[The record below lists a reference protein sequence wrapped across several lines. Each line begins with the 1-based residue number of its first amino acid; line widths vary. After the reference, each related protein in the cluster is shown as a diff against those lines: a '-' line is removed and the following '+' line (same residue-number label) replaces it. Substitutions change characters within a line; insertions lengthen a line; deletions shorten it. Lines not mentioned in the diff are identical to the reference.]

1 MMNKVNLIPKI
12 IINKLLILIVYYTVI
27 MQFFVTNAKFYS
39 TLRIILMLAIVAL
52 FLIVMLLNR
61 GLYINKLLY
70 LFIVISYISFI
81 IGLILSVIFGNP
93 IFELTILIPLIMMIL
108 GLNIKLSDRERQVLM
123 YGYVL
128 LTGALGI
135 YFVLKYGSGFVISA
149 QYILAQKNQIGS
161 IIGISIVIIL
171 YNLLVKRQHV
181 FYNSLLLIVNL
192 LPLLIL
198 RTRTIVIG
206 VIVIFFYLLLKN
218 IAFQIKNKRIFKL
231 IIIIFGIIILLTS
244 NQVVSYFYDV
254 FFLNVDTNDI
264 NSISSNRLESYIKS
278 VPFIL
283 ENFLFGELIVN
294 ANNFDPHNFV
304 LYTLQKKGLI
314 LSFSIILIYFYF
326 LIFMLKNLVHSK
338 LNKISIPTLLLLL
351 AFISSLF
358 EYQAPFGP
366 GTTQLITWFF
376 IGNSM
381 RKGDFDEWKSEYN
394 SSSTRV

>member
-1 MMNKVNLIPKI
+1 IPKI
-12 IINKLLILIVYYTVI
+12 TLNKLLILIVYYTVI

-171 YNLLVKRQHV
+171 YNLLVKMQHV

-231 IIIIFGIIILLTS
+231 TIIIFGII
-244 NQVVSYFYDV
+244 
-254 FFLNVDTNDI
+254 
-264 NSISSNRLESYIKS
+264 
-278 VPFIL
+278 
-283 ENFLFGELIVN
+283 
-294 ANNFDPHNFV
+294 
-304 LYTLQKKGLI
+304 
-314 LSFSIILIYFYF
+314 
-326 LIFMLKNLVHSK
+326 
-338 LNKISIPTLLLLL
+338 
-351 AFISSLF
+351 
-358 EYQAPFGP
+358 
-366 GTTQLITWFF
+366 
-376 IGNSM
+376 
-381 RKGDFDEWKSEYN
+381 
-394 SSSTRV
+394 